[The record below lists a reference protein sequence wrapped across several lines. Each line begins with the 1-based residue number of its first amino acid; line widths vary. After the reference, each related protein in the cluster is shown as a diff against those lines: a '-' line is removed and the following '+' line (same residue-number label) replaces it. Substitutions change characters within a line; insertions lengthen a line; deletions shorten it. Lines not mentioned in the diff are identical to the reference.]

1 MADQGRTD
9 RLLRSLRRRPS
20 PTPTPPPSESSA
32 LRVGERSSTTVDS
45 IVDAGIYLEGER
57 IATASTFDE
66 AFSLLDEHPTA
77 FAWIGLYRPRH
88 AEMAL
93 LAEEFRLS
101 PLAVEDTLT
110 AHQRPKFE
118 RYEDVLFLVLRAAR
132 YLDRTETVDFGEVHA
147 FVGDRFVIT
156 VRHSETP
163 DLTRVRHELESTPDM
178 LAKGPSVVLL
188 RLLDVIVD
196 DYFPV
201 VLGIENDID
210 EIETQVFTGSSRV
223 SKRIYQLSREVID
236 FQRAVRP
243 LKQIIYG
250 VRGDR
255 VFASAGERRRQE
267 LRDIEDHAISL
278 IERIDVLRETLKGTL
293 DLNISLQAQR
303 QNEEISH
310 MTAASLKQSEESR
323 RIAAWAGVL
332 FVPSLVTGTYG
343 MNFTGMPELSWAW
356 GYPFALGLML
366 VTGLTMYL
374 IFKWKGWL

>member
-9 RLLRSLRRRPS
+9 RLLRSLRLRPTVPS
-20 PTPTPPPSESSA
+20 PARPAPEPVA
-32 LRVGERSSTTVDS
+32 VDTVPRTAAS
-45 IVDAGIYLEGER
+45 CIVDAGIYVAGRR
-57 IATASTFDE
+57 IATPGTFEE
-66 AFSLLDEHPTA
+66 AFRLLDEHPEG
-77 FAWIGLYRPRH
+77 FAWMGLYRPRH
-88 AEMAL
+88 SDMSL

-101 PLAVEDTLT
+101 PLAVEDTIT

-118 RYEDVLFLVLRAAR
+118 RYEDVLFLVLRAAQ
-132 YLDRTETVDFGEVHA
+132 YIDRSETVDFGEVHA
-147 FVGDRFVIT
+147 FVGDRFVVT

-163 DLTRVRHELESTPDM
+163 DLTRVRQELEGTPSV

-188 RLLDVIVD
+188 RLLDGIVD
-196 DYFPV
+196 DYTPV
-201 VLGIENDID
+201 AMGIENDID

-223 SKRIYQLSREVID
+223 SRRIYQLSREVID

-243 LKQIIYG
+243 LKQIIEG

-267 LRDIEDHAISL
+267 LRDIEDHAIAM
-278 IERIDVLRETLKGTL
+278 IERIDALRETLKGTL

-303 QNEEISH
+303 QNEEISN
-310 MTAASLKQSEESR
+310 MTAASLKQAEETR

-343 MNFTGMPELSWAW
+343 MNFHTMPELAWVW
-356 GYPFALGLML
+356 GYPFALALML
-366 VTGLTMYL
+366 VTGVGMYTV
-374 IFKWKGWL
+374 FKLKGWL

>member
-9 RLLRSLRRRPS
+9 RLLRSLRLRP
-20 PTPTPPPSESSA
+20 
-32 LRVGERSSTTVDS
+32 TVPATAGPAPEPVAPDTAPRTAAS
-45 IVDAGIYLEGER
+45 CIVDAGIYVAGRR
-57 IATASTFDE
+57 IATPGTFEE
-66 AFSLLDEHPTA
+66 AFGLLNEHPEG
-77 FAWIGLYRPRH
+77 FAWMGLYRPRH
-88 AEMAL
+88 SDMSL

-101 PLAVEDTLT
+101 PLAVEDTIT

-118 RYEDVLFLVLRAAR
+118 RYEDVLFLVLRAAQ
-132 YLDRTETVDFGEVHA
+132 YIDRSETVDFGEVHA
-147 FVGDRFVIT
+147 FVGDRFVVT

-163 DLTRVRHELESTPDM
+163 DLTRVRQELEGTPSV

-188 RLLDVIVD
+188 RLLDGIVD
-196 DYFPV
+196 DYTPV
-201 VLGIENDID
+201 AMGIENDID

-223 SKRIYQLSREVID
+223 SRRIYQLSREVID

-243 LKQIIYG
+243 LKQIIEG

-267 LRDIEDHAISL
+267 LRDIEDHAIAM
-278 IERIDVLRETLKGTL
+278 IERIDALRETLKGTL

-303 QNEEISH
+303 QNEEISN
-310 MTAASLKQSEESR
+310 MTAASLKQAEETR

-343 MNFTGMPELSWAW
+343 MNFHNIPELTWAW
-356 GYPFALGLML
+356 GYPFALVLML
-366 VTGLTMYL
+366 VTGVGMYTV
-374 IFKWKGWL
+374 FKLKGWL

>member
-1 MADQGRTD
+1 MAEQSRSTE
-9 RLLRSLRRRPS
+9 RLLRTLRRRTGASAPGPFEEP
-20 PTPTPPPSESSA
+20 PTGA
-32 LRVGERSSTTVDS
+32 ADTTAPRTNP
-45 IVDAGIYLEGER
+45 IVDAGIYVAGKR
-57 IATASTFDE
+57 IATPTSFDE
-66 AFSLLDEHPTA
+66 AFRLLAAHPDA

-88 AEMAL
+88 AEMEAVA
-93 LAEEFRLS
+93 AEFHLS

-118 RYEDVLFLVLRAAR
+118 RYEDTLFLVLRAAR
-132 YLDRTETVDFGEVHA
+132 YIDRSETVDFGEVHA

-163 DLTRVRHELESTPDM
+163 DLTRIRRELESTPSV

-188 RLLDVIVD
+188 GLLDVIVD
-196 DYFPV
+196 DYLPV

-243 LKQIIYG
+243 IKQIIDG

-267 LRDIEDHAISL
+267 LRDIEDHAIAL
-278 IERIDVLRETLKGTL
+278 IERVDVLRETLKGTL
-293 DLNISLQAQR
+293 DLHISLQAQR
-303 QNEEISH
+303 QNEEVSH
-310 MTAASLKQSEESR
+310 MTAASLKQAEDSR

-343 MNFTGMPELSWAW
+343 MNFAHMPELTWTW
-356 GYPFALGLML
+356 GYPFAVVLML
-366 VTGLTMYL
+366 LTGVGMYTV
-374 IFKWKGWL
+374 FKLKGWL